1 MKTIPISELVGEM
14 SFGIYHATSLES
26 YRQILKGGRIL
37 PGNQIKHKN
46 FPQSRLSNCH
56 ELGGVACFDFEKADR
71 NKLFGD
77 DAMMKWPQV
86 LLSYKH
92 SDSPTTVAIGFDRAH
107 LPDKP
112 LYYPEIKKKL
122 GLGGIIPYGIECCY
136 PEPIPLRLCR
146 HIIIVCHWNQTPL
159 SFVIENDYQLSEER
173 FEKIGIEH
181 KNLAEEYRQVLN
193 RKKQEAL

>member
-1 MKTIPISELVGEM
+1 MRPILISELVDEM
-14 SFGIYHATSLES
+14 SIGIYHVTSLES
-26 YRQILKGGRIL
+26 YRQILIAGQIL

-46 FPQSRLSNCH
+46 FRQSRLSNCH

-92 SDSPTTVAIGFDRAH
+92 SGPPTTVAIGFDRAH
-107 LPDKP
+107 LPNKP

-136 PEPIPLRLCR
+136 PEPVPLGLCK

-159 SFVIENDYQLSEER
+159 SFVIENDYLLSEER
-173 FEKIGIEH
+173 FKKIDMEH
-181 KNLAEEYRQVLN
+181 RTLAEKYRKVLN
-193 RKKQEAL
+193 EK